1 MSVRNSGSGI
11 VPGRDIDTPGV
22 PHDERTPTFVPA
34 RGNED
39 AILDATRD
47 LVLTVGVRRTTATDV
62 ARRAGI
68 SRMTLY
74 RRFRDVEALLVALLT
89 REVGRLLQEVAA
101 EVTALPTA
109 RERLVASV
117 VSGVGW
123 LADDQ
128 LLARLVEVDPE
139 VLLPYLLERSG
150 TSQRALRSYLDALLA
165 AGVGDGSVRPLE
177 PGVVS
182 HVLQLVI
189 QSFVVSARI
198 THAES
203 DAVAARAEL
212 GQLLDSYLR
221 P

>member
-1 MSVRNSGSGI
+1 MLHVTSVRNSESAPSGGSG
-11 VPGRDIDTPGV
+11 
-22 PHDERTPTFVPA
+22 EPTATLAPP
-34 RGNED
+34 RRNEE

-74 RRFRDVEALLVALLT
+74 RRFHDVEGLLVALLT
-89 REVGRLLQEVAA
+89 REVERLLREVAGEA
-101 EVTALPTA
+101 EPLPTA

-117 VSGVGW
+117 VSGISR
-123 LADDQ
+123 LADDP

-150 TSQRALRSYLDALLA
+150 TSQRALRAYLDAALS
-165 AGVGDGSVRPLE
+165 AGIADGSVRKLDPA
-177 PGVVS
+177 VSS
-182 HVLQLVI
+182 HVLQLVV
-189 QSFVVSARI
+189 QSFVFSARI
-198 THAES
+198 TRAES
-203 DAVAARAEL
+203 DPAAARTEL
-212 GQLLDSYLR
+212 GRLLDSYLR